1 MSDTDGGSPGGR
13 RGGRGGGRG
22 RGGTR
27 QQAQRRQGQQQ
38 IPDHWLKTP
47 KAFREWARHLVT
59 RQEYNEL
66 ALTDRSALL
75 RDFTLAQKTPPPP
88 PQLPPPPPP
97 ILNPDRLIQMLQR
110 FLIAHSN
117 PYTAISE
124 AHCSKQDLESVRI
137 SSVTYYGLTDVKF
150 CQVLGKVDPDRVSV
164 VNSHIWPRHAAQ
176 DLSLFD
182 LDPSSVHDP
191 RNVLRLQKDIERA
204 FDSRQLTFIEDTSSA
219 SSSRLQLI
227 VKILCPKSVSDAI
240 ELTGTKMRLSDI
252 QGRELLLPNG
262 QVPFRRILA
271 HHAVAANRYAR
282 ASGWLSDS
290 DLSQA
295 EIQASAL
302 MEHCT
307 RCLEREPR
315 RNGCC

>member
-22 RGGTR
+22 RRGTR
-27 QQAQRRQGQQQ
+27 QQTQRRQGQQQ
-38 IPDHWLKTP
+38 TPDHWQKTP

-75 RDFTLAQKTPPPP
+75 RDFTLAQKAP
-88 PQLPPPPPP
+88 PPPPPP
-97 ILNPDRLIQMLQR
+97 ISNADRLIQMLQR
-110 FLIAHSN
+110 FLIAHSD
-117 PYTAISE
+117 PYAAISE
-124 AHCSKQDLESVRI
+124 AHYSKQDSESVRI
-137 SSVTYYGLTDVKF
+137 SSVAYYGLTDAKF
-150 CQVLGKVDPDRVSV
+150 CQVLGKVDPNRVSV

-176 DLSLFD
+176 DLSFFD
-182 LDPSSVHDP
+182 LDPSSVHDA

-204 FDSRQLTFIEDTSSA
+204 FDSRQLTFIEDTTSA

-240 ELTGTKMRLSDI
+240 DLTGTKMRLSDI
-252 QGRELLLPNG
+252 EGRGLLLPNG

-271 HHAVAANRYAR
+271 HHAVVAHRYAR

-302 MEHCT
+302 MEHSLDEEAQS
-307 RCLEREPR
+307 RLKLLWHS
-315 RNGCC
+315 